1 MFVSLVM
8 LQRCVEL
15 IKYVV
20 FLVRHLLL
28 VLLLFPSLNLFVRIN
43 ECSYVALV
51 LNDIDLRDIFKRALS
66 VFLYDHKVLSCR
78 FVCN

>member
-1 MFVSLVM
+1 MFVLLVM

-20 FLVRHLLL
+20 FLAHKFHL
-28 VLLLFPSLNLFVRIN
+28 VLLLFPSLNLFVRVN

-51 LNDIDLRDIFKRALS
+51 LNNIDLRDIFK
-66 VFLYDHKVLSCR
+66 
-78 FVCN
+78 